1 VSAEA
6 PAEHRSQAPR
16 AAVMGGRFDFFAV
29 AAELERRGEPFA
41 TATVVRIERP
51 TSGKPGDRAIVTLD
65 GELRGWIGGSCAR
78 PTVVE
83 EALAAL
89 RDGRSRL
96 VRLATEPDATGTR
109 EGITD
114 LSMTCFSGGTMEI
127 FIEPNPPRP
136 RLLIAGDQPLA
147 RALAELAAA
156 MGYQVAGVGAE
167 LPGAGETLAGP
178 EAIAA
183 HAHPLTAIV
192 VATHGDHDE
201 IALEHAFESAAPY
214 VGLVAS
220 RKRAE
225 SIRKYLAVRG
235 IAEERLAALHAP
247 AGLDIGAREPRE
259 IALAILAEIVQ
270 VLRASDSFDWG
281 AATDG
286 AEREAEGD
294 AAAAGPPE
302 TALDPVCGMTVRVV
316 GAAHVHDHEGVR
328 YYFCCGGCLA
338 KFAAEPESFL
348 AAG

>member
-1 VSAEA
+1 MSTAW
-6 PAEHRSQAPR
+6 
-16 AAVMGGRFDFFAV
+16 DFFAV

-65 GELRGWIGGSCAR
+65 GRLHGWIGGSCAR
-78 PTVVE
+78 PTVIE

-96 VRLATEPDATGTR
+96 IRLATEPDANGTR
-109 EGITD
+109 AGITD

-127 FIEPNPPRP
+127 FIAPNPPRP
-136 RLLIAGDQPLA
+136 RLLIAGAQPLA
-147 RALAELAAA
+147 RALAELGGA
-156 MGYQVAGVGAE
+156 MGYQVAGVGAQ
-167 LPGAGETLAGP
+167 LPGADETLADP
-178 EAIAA
+178 EAITA

-201 IALEHAFESAAPY
+201 IALEHALESAAPY

-220 RKRAE
+220 HKRAD

-247 AGLDIGAREPRE
+247 AGLDIGARAPRE
-259 IALAILAEIVQ
+259 IALSILAEIVQ

-281 AATDG
+281 AAAESEERQSEG
-286 AEREAEGD
+286 AEGAEG
-294 AAAAGPPE
+294 AQMAAGQPE
-302 TALDPVCGMTVRVV
+302 SAVDPVCGMTVQI
-316 GAAHVHDHEGVR
+316 ASSAHVHEHEGER

-338 KFAAEPESFL
+338 KFVAEPESFL
-348 AAG
+348 ATG